1 MYLPRR
7 SFLSLTCSG
16 SSVSA
21 LAFVVG
27 SSHATFLLSHS
38 TPITQHYDHSKRPSC
53 GTRIALATPRLAY
66 TLTKHII
73 SKKYFQIAL
82 ALNMPPRTCKPAA
95 AAKQA
100 QEERSMVLR
109 SLEMPPYDFRPL
121 NTLSNNN
128 ARLSHQTKDRGPQQ
142 LRLRMEYNRVLPL
155 NLAPRMLLDTLK
167 KVLVSSRKSCRPT
180 GRPQTT

>member
-1 MYLPRR
+1 
-7 SFLSLTCSG
+7 
-16 SSVSA
+16 
-21 LAFVVG
+21 
-27 SSHATFLLSHS
+27 
-38 TPITQHYDHSKRPSC
+38 
-53 GTRIALATPRLAY
+53 
-66 TLTKHII
+66 
-73 SKKYFQIAL
+73 
-82 ALNMPPRTCKPAA
+82 
-95 AAKQA
+95 
-100 QEERSMVLR
+100 MVLR

-128 ARLSHQTKDRGPQQ
+128 ARLSHLTKDRGPQQ